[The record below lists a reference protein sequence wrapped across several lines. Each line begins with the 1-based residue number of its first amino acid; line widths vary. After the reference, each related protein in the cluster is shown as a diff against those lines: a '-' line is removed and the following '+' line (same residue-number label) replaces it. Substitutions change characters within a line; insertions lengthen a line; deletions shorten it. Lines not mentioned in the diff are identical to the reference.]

1 MSSIVLTAD
10 TLLATPTAGQ
20 VEYDGKSFYSTPQG
34 TQRGVIMGA
43 QYYRLNAAYVGSNVA
58 TAQSVFGVGVTLS
71 TATVYAFEG
80 VYLFTKTVG
89 ANSHTVGTGFGGTA
103 TLNNIGYN
111 ATGTL
116 AVTAVSSEAGYGNL
130 LATSA
135 TATGVTDSVSNAT
148 AFAVLQ
154 VKGTVSVS
162 GGGTFIP
169 QYILS
174 NAPGG
179 AYSTAI
185 GSYFLIYPIS
195 TSGSNTS
202 VGAWA

>member
-10 TLLATPTAGQ
+10 TLLATPTVGQ
-20 VEYDGKSFYSTPQG
+20 VEYDGKSFYSTAQG
-34 TQRGVIMGA
+34 TQRGVIVGA
-43 QYYRLNAAYVGSNVA
+43 QYYRLNAAYVGSNVN
-58 TAQSVFGVGVTLS
+58 TAQSAFGVGVTLA

-80 VYLFTKTVG
+80 VYMLTKTVG
-89 ANSHTVGTGFGGTA
+89 GTSHSVGTGFGGTA

-111 ATGTL
+111 AFGFLSGANPISTSNL
-116 AVTAVSSEAGYGNL
+116 QSL

-135 TATGVTDSVSNAT
+135 TATAITLTIASAT
-148 AFAVLQ
+148 AFATVQL
-154 VKGTVSVS
+154 KGTVSVS

-174 NAPGG
+174 AAPGG

-185 GSYFLIYPIS
+185 GSYFMIYPIG

-202 VGAWA
+202 VGAWS

>member
-1 MSSIVLTAD
+1 MSSIVLVAD
-10 TLLATPTAGQ
+10 TLLATPTVGQ

-43 QYYRLNAAYVGSNVA
+43 QYYRLNTAYVGSNVA

-71 TATVYAFEG
+71 TATAYAFEG

-89 ANSHTVGTGFGGTA
+89 ANSHTIGTGFGGTA

-116 AVTAVSSEAGYGNL
+116 ASTSLASANYGNL

-135 TATGVTDSVSNAT
+135 TATSVTGTVSNAT

-174 NAPGG
+174 SAPGG

-185 GSYFLIYPIS
+185 GSYFLIYPIG

>member
-10 TLLATPTAGQ
+10 TLLATPTVGQ
-20 VEYDGKSFYSTPQG
+20 VEYDGKSFYSTAQG
-34 TQRGVIMGA
+34 TQRGVIVGA
-43 QYYRLNAAYVGSNVA
+43 QYYRLNAAYVGSNVN
-58 TAQSVFGVGVTLS
+58 TAQSVFGVGVTLA
-71 TATVYAFEG
+71 TATTYAFEG

-89 ANSHTVGTGFGGTA
+89 ASAHTVGTGFGGTA

-111 ATGTL
+111 ATGTSSSTSL
-116 AVTAVSSEAGYGNL
+116 ASANYGNL
-130 LATSA
+130 LATST
-135 TATGVTDSVSNAT
+135 TATSVTGNVSNAT

-174 NAPGG
+174 AAPGG

-185 GSYFLIYPIS
+185 GSYFMIYPIG
-195 TSGSNTS
+195 TTGANTS
-202 VGAWA
+202 VGAWS

>member
-1 MSSIVLTAD
+1 MSSIVLVAD
-10 TLLATPTAGQ
+10 TLLATPTVGQ

-43 QYYRLNAAYVGSNVA
+43 QYYRLNAAYVGSNVN

-89 ANSHTVGTGFGGTA
+89 GSAHTVGTGFGGTA

-111 ATGTL
+111 ATGTSSSTSL
-116 AVTAVSSEAGYGNL
+116 ASSNYGNL
-130 LATSA
+130 LATST
-135 TATGVTDSVSNAT
+135 TATSVTGSVSNAT

-185 GSYFLIYPIS
+185 GSYFLIYPIG

>member
-10 TLLATPTAGQ
+10 TLLSTPTVGE
-20 VEYDGKSFYSTPQG
+20 VEYDGKAFYSCPQG
-34 TQRGVIMGA
+34 SQRGVLVGA
-43 QYYRLNAAYVGSNVA
+43 QYYRLNAAYVGSNVN

-80 VYLFTKTVG
+80 VYLLTKTAG
-89 ANSHTVGTGFGGTA
+89 TTSHSVGTGFGGTA

-111 ATGTL
+111 AFGYLSSTNTGSANIGSLIGTSAAPA
-116 AVTAVSSEAGYGNL
+116 AVTLTGAA
-130 LATSA
+130 ATL
-135 TATGVTDSVSNAT
+135 
-148 AFAVLQ
+148 FAPIQ
-154 VKGTVSVS
+154 IKGTVSVN

-174 NAPGG
+174 AAPGG
-179 AYSTAI
+179 AYSTVA
-185 GSYFLIYPIS
+185 GSYFLIYPIG

>member
-10 TLLATPTAGQ
+10 TLLSTPTVGE
-20 VEYDGKSFYSTPQG
+20 VEYDGKAFYSCPQG
-34 TQRGVIMGA
+34 SQRGVLVGA
-43 QYYRLNAAYVGSNVA
+43 QYYRLNAAYVGSNVN

-80 VYLFTKTVG
+80 VYLLTKTAGG
-89 ANSHTVGTGFGGTA
+89 ATHTVGTGFGGSA

-111 ATGTL
+111 AFGYLSSVNPGFANVGTL
-116 AVTAVSSEAGYGNL
+116 IT
-130 LATSA
+130 TSA
-135 TATGVTDSVSNAT
+135 TPTAVTQSGATAT
-148 AFAVLQ
+148 AFVPIQ
-154 VKGTVSVS
+154 IRGTVSVN

-174 NAPGG
+174 TAPGG

-185 GSYFLIYPIS
+185 GSYFLIYPIG

>member
-10 TLLATPTAGQ
+10 TLLSTPTVGQ
-20 VEYDGKSFYSTPQG
+20 VEYDGKSFYSTAQG

-43 QYYRLNAAYVGSNVA
+43 QYYRLNAAYVGSNVN

-89 ANSHTVGTGFGGTA
+89 GNSHTVGTGFGGTA

-116 AVTAVSSEAGYGNL
+116 AITSLASANYGNL

-135 TATGVTDSVSNAT
+135 TATSVTGTVSNAT

-174 NAPGG
+174 AAPGG
-179 AYSTAI
+179 AYSTVA
-185 GSYFLIYPIS
+185 GSYFLIYPIG
-195 TSGSNTS
+195 TSGANTS